1 MYTQDRTQT
10 QSDDPFSSSLIRSK
24 HTRPFCVF
32 FFVQYLTGGLAQV
45 CSIYPAHLTRVP
57 LWPIVHLVLQVYLI
71 CLSKLS
77 LSHISFF
84 TRSNCEGMSD
94 ECQNGHTK
102 WAQIGDPTTSE
113 NFANYGLHL
122 SQQMICILQTDTN
135 QGSNTEDLAVC
146 WRLKSNV
153 TNPHKPNQPKVFKDA
168 LSHLPS
174 TVVHGQKTKIL

>member
-1 MYTQDRTQT
+1 M
-10 QSDDPFSSSLIRSK
+10 
-24 HTRPFCVF
+24 F
-32 FFVQYLTGGLAQV
+32 FLVQYLTGGLAQV

-71 CLSKLS
+71 CQSKLS

-102 WAQIGDPTTSE
+102 WAHIGDPTSGE

-122 SQQMICILQTDTN
+122 SQQMECILHRLTPIRFKHRRFGCLLKAKIIN
-135 QGSNTEDLAVC
+135 QIS
-146 WRLKSNV
+146 
-153 TNPHKPNQPKVFKDA
+153 
-168 LSHLPS
+168 
-174 TVVHGQKTKIL
+174 QKFSKMPCHICPLQ